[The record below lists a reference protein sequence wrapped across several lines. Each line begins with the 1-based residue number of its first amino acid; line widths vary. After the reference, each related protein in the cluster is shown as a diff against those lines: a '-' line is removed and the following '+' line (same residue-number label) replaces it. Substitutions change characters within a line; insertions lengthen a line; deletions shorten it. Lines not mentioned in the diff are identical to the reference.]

1 MNCPGFLF
9 VTVKTIFFRRVH
21 FAGICVAAATL
32 LEYLLAGQKTLEQTS
47 IILGYIAKMLR
58 P

>member
-1 MNCPGFLF
+1 MLEVLF
-9 VTVKTIFFRRVH
+9 WDGQVVFSSH
-21 FAGICVAAATL
+21 SDFAGMCVAAATL
-32 LEYLLAGQKTLEQTS
+32 LEYLLAGQKTLEQTG